1 MPKQLRNPLKYR
13 FRSILFIAEGP
24 GRHIDGFALLFHE
37 RSDVLTISI
46 HGQPRFTYPYFS
58 GFKDEKGIG
67 AGKNYNMNIPLPEI
81 IDGQR
86 YHVALESV
94 VKRVKRFRPD
104 FLVIALGLDTARS
117 DPTGTWSLDAED
129 FEANGRMFGSLNLPT
144 LVIQEGGYDNRILG
158 INARHFFAGLWSGA
172 FK

>member
-1 MPKQLRNPLKYR
+1 
-13 FRSILFIAEGP
+13 
-24 GRHIDGFALLFHE
+24 
-37 RSDVLTISI
+37 
-46 HGQPRFTYPYFS
+46 
-58 GFKDEKGIG
+58 
-67 AGKNYNMNIPLPEI
+67 MNIPLPEI